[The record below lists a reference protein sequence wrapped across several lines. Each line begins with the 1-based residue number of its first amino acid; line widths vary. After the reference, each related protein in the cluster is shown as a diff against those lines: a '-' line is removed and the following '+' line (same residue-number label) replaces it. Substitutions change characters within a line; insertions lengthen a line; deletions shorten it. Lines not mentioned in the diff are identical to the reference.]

1 MPTQVIHIP
10 HHLENRHSW
19 KKEYAQNC
27 PDTLEAKKN
36 LQVLRKESLV
46 NVYLL
51 PFLITREVKLQMFQ
65 YKIIHNILPTRCS
78 LFRAKLSASETCQ
91 LCQALP
97 QTLPHRLFQCTVIN
111 TFWHAF
117 QNWWFEKTQQFFYLN
132 ECNVIYG
139 WHNNLQSKDTLNYVS
154 LVAKYFIFC
163 RIQDNASVNFDSF
176 PAFLKTRID
185 TLKQIALRNK
195 QLDNFYIKWKNFI

>member
-1 MPTQVIHIP
+1 
-10 HHLENRHSW
+10 
-19 KKEYAQNC
+19 
-27 PDTLEAKKN
+27 
-36 LQVLRKESLV
+36 
-46 NVYLL
+46 
-51 PFLITREVKLQMFQ
+51 MFQ
-65 YKIIHNILPTRCS
+65 YKIVHNILPTRCS

-97 QTLPHRLFQCTVIN
+97 QALPHMLFQCTVIN

-117 QNWWFEKTQQFFYLN
+117 QNWWFEKTQQFFDLN

-195 QLDNFYIKWKNFI
+195 QLDNFHVKWKNFIWARFPFFFFFLSHTFHMYTLVDFRRSIRLTNCSV